1 MGKFIFSLF
10 WCALFIC
17 LSSGLG
23 KAQEV
28 NQYKWLHQTPQGN
41 TLRWVKMWDANNW
54 YAVGYGAT
62 FMKTSNAGA
71 SWYIRDN
78 IYKDATQGYEL
89 LYDAY
94 FIDMNT
100 GWAGGNGGKIMKTTN
115 AGVTWDTSIVAV
127 SSGATWYGLYFI
139 NANTGFAAGTSSGR
153 VAMTTDGGATW
164 TQMGTIPSATYYN
177 VYAKDVNNVIAT
189 STSGNIRKTTDGGTT
204 WTQIST
210 GTSATIY
217 RVNFL
222 DANTGYVSGSSSAI
236 RYTTD
241 FGDTWT
247 STNTGVAS
255 STFYDIDFSSSSL
268 PSPTLNQLFSDV
280 TFPPTGWTSANLL
293 GTKQWNRS
301 TTSPFSAPAAAL
313 SDWETTGGF
322 DWLITNQNTVYGG
335 DSLTFQL
342 RRSYTG
348 AFFSWDS
355 LQVFVGTS
363 NDTASMSNV
372 LSIGVNSL
380 ADTSGSTYPPR
391 LGAYQRYAVNLSTF
405 AGQNVYIAFK
415 HFNLDGTGIRL
426 DNVVLGENRPASQ
439 DYVFITGN
447 SFNIYKSPVG
457 VDAFDTVQFLDPT
470 QPWTS
475 TFYATSMNST
485 GDTILTVGASGLINK
500 RNSPSNRISYTNYI
514 KAGTLYDIWA
524 ESTTGRV
531 IAVGSPGIA
540 GSVFD
545 QVMYSTNGGDSWA
558 LGNFSATAD
567 EDLNGISMVDAM
579 TGYVV
584 GDEGGVHKTTNGG
597 VSWTQT
603 TPTGTTT
610 ELERAVFLN
619 ANTGYVFGDDGNN
632 HKTTDG
638 GASWAPYVWGGG
650 TGDVYTASFIDVNT
664 GWVAGQSGDLYKT
677 TDGGTTTS
685 LQNANVGTSIIY
697 SIKMLN
703 ATTGWLS
710 STTGKVRRTTDGG
723 TTWDTCDVPFSTTLY
738 SVNFVDQW
746 NGIITGT
753 TGRVFRTRDGG
764 TTWETNN
771 TSAGTLYNAKMTA
784 TNRAF
789 VVGSNAGIW
798 KYEETI
804 TGNEIIFNN
813 TIPDKYFLDQNYPNP
828 FNPTTTIKFGLPKAG
843 LVSLK
848 IYDMAGREVANLI
861 NNETMNAGIVTQNF
875 NGSILASGVYFYSLV
890 VDNNIISTKKMVLV
904 K

>member
-1 MGKFIFSLF
+1 MRKFIFSFF
-10 WCALFIC
+10 WCVLFI
-17 LSSGLG
+17 SMTFGVIN
-23 KAQEV
+23 AQEV

-62 FMKTSNAGA
+62 FMKTTNAGA
-71 SWYIRDN
+71 SWYLRDN
-78 IYKDATQGYEL
+78 IYKDATGGYEL

-115 AGVTWDTSIVAV
+115 AGVTWDTSGFAV
-127 SSGATWYGLYFI
+127 STSATWYGLYFM

-164 TQMGTIPSATYYN
+164 TQMGTPPSATYYN

-204 WTQIST
+204 WSTIST
-210 GTSATIY
+210 GTSATLY
-217 RVNFL
+217 RVNFM

-236 RYTTD
+236 RFTTD

-255 STFYDIDFSSSSL
+255 STFYDIDFSTGPVPPGYTEDFTS
-268 PSPTLNQLFSDV
+268 V
-280 TFPPTGWTSANLL
+280 TFPPTGWTSQSVL
-293 GTKQWNRS
+293 GAAQWVR
-301 TTSPFSAPAAAL
+301 TTSQFVSSPASAFMDYQA
-313 SDWETTGGF
+313 TGGD
-322 DWLITNQNTVYGG
+322 DWLITPQWNIVAG
-335 DSLTFQL
+335 DSLVFYL
-342 RRSYTG
+342 RKQFTTNYIP
-348 AFFSWDS
+348 DS
-355 LQVFVGTS
+355 TLVKVSTT
-363 NDTASMSNV
+363 DNV
-372 LSIGVNSL
+372 LTSFTSTIFAIETNSL
-380 ADTSGSTYPPR
+380 TNSVWTR
-391 LGAYQRYAVNLSTF
+391 FAVSINSY
-405 AGQNVYIAFK
+405 AGQSIYIAFQHK
-415 HFNLDGTGIRL
+415 DSDGNGVYL
-426 DNVVLGENRPASQ
+426 DNVSVGLTRPATQ
-439 DYVFITGN
+439 DYVYITGN
-447 SFNIYKSPVG
+447 SFNIYKSAVG
-457 VDAFDTVQFLDPT
+457 QDAFDTVQFLDPS

-475 TFYATSMNST
+475 TFYATSLSTT
-485 GDTILTVGASGLINK
+485 GDSLMTVGASGLMNV
-500 RNSPSNRISYTNYI
+500 RYSPSNRVSYTNYI

-524 ESTTGRV
+524 ESSTGRV
-531 IAVGSPGIA
+531 IAVGAPGIA

-545 QVMYSTNGGDSWA
+545 QVMYSTNGGANWQ

-584 GDEGGVHKTTNGG
+584 GDEGGVHKTTDGG
-597 VSWTQT
+597 ATWNPT
-603 TPTGTTT
+603 TATGTTT

-638 GASWAPYVWGGG
+638 GATWTPYVWGGG
-650 TGDVYTASFIDVNT
+650 TGDVYTASFVDVNT
-664 GWVAGQSGDLYKT
+664 GWVAGASGDVYKT
-677 TDGGTTTS
+677 TDGGATTTS
-685 LQNANVGTSIIY
+685 QNANVGTSIIY
-697 SIKMLN
+697 SVKMLN

-710 STTGKVRRTTDGG
+710 STTGRVRRTTDGG

-746 NGIITGT
+746 NGIVTGL

-789 VVGSNAGIW
+789 VVGTNAGIW
-798 KYEETI
+798 KYEENV
-804 TGNEIIFNN
+804 TGNEITFTNN
-813 TIPDKYFLDQNYPNP
+813 VPERYFLDQNYPNP
-828 FNPTTTIKFGLPKAG
+828 FNPSTTIKFGLPREGA
-843 LVSLK
+843 VSLK
-848 IYDMAGREVANLI
+848 VFDMAGREVANII
-861 NNETMNAGIVTQNF
+861 NNERMNAGIVSYNF
-875 NGSILASGVYFYSLV
+875 NGSALASGVYFYTLV
-890 VDNNIISTKKMVLV
+890 VDNDLIATKKMVLV